1 MNAPIANGSLTAA
14 LDRHVR
20 TKPVSAEDLRRTA
33 LFTLDAIAG
42 IVGGRFAG
50 AGPKLAAWAGATAS
64 DTGRRAFLLGAYSNI
79 LEMDA
84 MHRESAVHAG
94 TVVVPAALA
103 VAERTGCDGRTLLT
117 AILKGCEVA
126 FRIGAAVGPSHYKI
140 YQNTSTCG
148 PFGAAMAASLLL
160 GLDPAQTVDALGN
173 AGTTTGGLWEFLASG
188 AMSKQVHAGRAAESG
203 IVAAELARLGVTG
216 PPAILEGSRGFF
228 RAACPDGDPAAVM
241 RNPDRGWA
249 LHRSSTKPWPSP
261 RHTHPAID
269 AALALASEVR
279 GRPIDKVRV
288 DTYQVAVDLCGHAD
302 PRDAHE
308 AKFSVQHCVAAALM
322 DGVVGFDSFDDA
334 ALAKLGPLTRR
345 VELRAAEPFLS
356 TYPKAWGARVE
367 VVFADGTTAT
377 ASRDHAK
384 GDPEAPM
391 SAGDIAVKARDLLER
406 AGLADPAALIAGV
419 LAMAEGGPL
428 VSLPPG
434 V

>member
-20 TKPVSAEDLRRTA
+20 TKPVSAGDLQGTA

-50 AGPKLAAWAGATAS
+50 AGPLLAAWAGTS
-64 DTGRRAFLLGAYSNI
+64 TDTGRRAFLLGAYSNI

-103 VAERTGCDGRTLLT
+103 VGERIGCDGAALLT

-140 YQNTSTCG
+140 YQNTATCG

-160 GLDPAQTVDALGN
+160 GLDPARTVDALGN

-203 IVAAELARLGVTG
+203 VVAAELAGHGMTG
-216 PPAILEGSRGFF
+216 PPTILEGARGFF

-241 RNPDRGWA
+241 RDPDRGWA

-269 AALALASEVR
+269 AALALADEVR
-279 GRPIDKVRV
+279 GRPIDTVRV
-288 DTYQVAVDLCGHAD
+288 DTYRVAVDLCGHAD

-308 AKFSVQHCVAAALM
+308 ARFSVQHCVAAALT

-334 ALAKLGPLTRR
+334 ARTRLGPLTRR
-345 VELRAAEPFLS
+345 VEVRAAEPFLS
-356 TYPKAWGARVE
+356 AYPKAWGARVE
-367 VVFADGTTAT
+367 AVFTDGAT
-377 ASRDHAK
+377 VAASRDHAR

-391 SAGDIAVKARDLLER
+391 SAADITAKARDLLRR
-406 AGLADPAALIAGV
+406 AGVADPAALIASV
-419 LAMAEGGPL
+419 LAMADGGPL
-428 VSLPPG
+428 VCLPSG